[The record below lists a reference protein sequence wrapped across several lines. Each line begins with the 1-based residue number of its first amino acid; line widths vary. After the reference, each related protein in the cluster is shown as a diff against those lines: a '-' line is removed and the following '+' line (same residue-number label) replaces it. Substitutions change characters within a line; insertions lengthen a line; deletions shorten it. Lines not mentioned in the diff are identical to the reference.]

1 MGRRRRNVGVV
12 AVALLATLVGGAA
25 CGSSKAAP
33 AARTVPDSQWTAFA
47 RGLPA
52 DSFPPPSRRF
62 SDIVAPRWTDETT
75 RDATNE
81 AETVMNALGV
91 RAGMRVADVGAGDGY
106 YVIRLA
112 QRVGPS
118 GRVFGQDIM
127 PDYLALLAKR
137 VKDEKLG
144 NVTVVR
150 GDAHDPRLPRDAADR
165 VDAVTMIHMYHEVT
179 DPYAL
184 LWNLAHSLKPGALVG
199 ILDMT
204 FPTDRHGTPPWL
216 LECELGVVG
225 YRQVRQQETGA
236 DEYLAIFRAPAADS
250 LRSPA
255 AIREAVRGGACQQR

>member
-1 MGRRRRNVGVV
+1 MATGVV
-12 AVALLATLVGGAA
+12 VAAAFGGSG

-33 AARTVPDSQWTAFA
+33 AARTAPDSQWTAFA

-62 SDIVAPRWTDETT
+62 SEIVAPRWTDETS

-81 AETVMNALGV
+81 AETVMRALGV
-91 RAGMRVADVGAGDGY
+91 RPGMRVADVGAGDGY

-112 QRVGPS
+112 QRVGPT
-118 GRVFGQDIM
+118 GRVYGQDII
-127 PDYLALLAKR
+127 PDYLTLLAKR
-137 VKDEKLG
+137 VKDEQLG

-150 GDAHDPRLPRDAADR
+150 GDAHDPRLPRDTADQI
-165 VDAVTMIHMYHEVT
+165 DAVTMIHMYHEVT

-216 LECELGVVG
+216 LDCELGVVG
-225 YRQVRQQETGA
+225 YRKVRQQETGT
-236 DEYLAIFRAPAADS
+236 DEYLAIFRAPVRDS
-250 LRSPA
+250 IRSPA
-255 AIREAVRGGACQQR
+255 AIRAAVRGGACQQR